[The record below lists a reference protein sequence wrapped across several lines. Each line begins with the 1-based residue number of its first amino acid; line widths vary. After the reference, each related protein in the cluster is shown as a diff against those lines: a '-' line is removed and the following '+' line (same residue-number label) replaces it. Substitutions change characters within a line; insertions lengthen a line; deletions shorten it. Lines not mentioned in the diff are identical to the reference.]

1 MDARDRFMAA
11 MDGLPEQ
18 VAEPVDV
25 GIRGLPTR
33 LRLLCVGSV
42 EPSWVSLTLQL
53 DALGCV
59 EPNFKWVSTANEALA
74 LLRDESFDCLLIRM
88 NLPRE
93 GSGDDPVSL
102 ARGIRAGGCSDP
114 IVIVTMATDDETWT
128 EALRLSVDLLVSA
141 KGWESSALVQTIQRA
156 VERGRMFHE
165 IDRLASAERRRLVRE
180 RDEAEYLLNQQRR
193 FLAALE
199 HFADPVEGQSTE
211 GSARAG
217 RAVAAATEP
226 FGLPREFDEYYQ
238 ELLRTYVIMGS
249 GNLAAEIVKLAE
261 VLSQAAFTPRE
272 VLDLHLARV
281 ERLVRGLGNRS
292 TRHVMARADLL
303 ALELMV
309 RLGECYQRRAAA
321 HESPLSEVTG
331 SEAGSEVTGSG
342 VTGPDSTARH
352 EIAAGLSGDVR

>member
-1 MDARDRFMAA
+1 MAA
-11 MDGLPEQ
+11 MDGLPDQ
-18 VAEPVDV
+18 VAEPLDARTLDI
-25 GIRGLPTR
+25 GIGGLPTR

-59 EPNFKWVSTANEALA
+59 EPSFKWVSTANEALA
-74 LLRDESFDCLLIRM
+74 LLRDESFDCLLVRINPSRQ
-88 NLPRE
+88 
-93 GSGDDPVSL
+93 GSGDEPVSL

-114 IVIVTMATDDETWT
+114 IVIVTVATDDETWT
-128 EALRLSVDLLVSA
+128 EALRLNVDLLVSS
-141 KGWESSALVQTIQRA
+141 KGWESSALVQAIQRS

-165 IDRLASAERRRLVRE
+165 IDRLASADRRRLFRE

-193 FLAALE
+193 FLTALE
-199 HFADPVEGQSTE
+199 NFAGPGESRSRDTH
-211 GSARAG
+211 
-217 RAVAAATEP
+217 VAADRAAGSNPQGAASEQI
-226 FGLPREFDEYYQ
+226 GLPPEFDEYYQ

-249 GNLAAEIVKLAE
+249 GNLAAEIIKLAE
-261 VLSQAAFTPRE
+261 LLSQAEFSPRE

-309 RLGECYQRRAAA
+309 RLGECYQRRSAACELPGTNLVEPSFTA
-321 HESPLSEVTG
+321 SG
-331 SEAGSEVTGSG
+331 G
-342 VTGPDSTARH
+342 VTGPISSGVPDEAR
-352 EIAAGLSGDVR
+352 